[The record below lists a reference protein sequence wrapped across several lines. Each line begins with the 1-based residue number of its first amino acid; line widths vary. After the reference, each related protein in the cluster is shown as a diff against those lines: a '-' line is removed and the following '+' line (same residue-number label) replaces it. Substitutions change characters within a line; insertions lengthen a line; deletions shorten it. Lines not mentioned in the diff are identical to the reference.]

1 MYIPKEYAGKY
12 CGNAR
17 CKVLTNINSAVI
29 IYINKENLVDIDF
42 SFSIID
48 KEQFIKFHD
57 NHFRLTIDEA
67 LKKTESSRK

>member
-1 MYIPKEYAGKY
+1 M
-12 CGNAR
+12 
-17 CKVLTNINSAVI
+17 TNINSAVI